1 MRTDGVVLEQ
11 YPKPRGK
18 MYEPRRS
25 VNVKPR
31 LESQIQMQGA
41 RRGWRGWR
49 WRWRRTTHEVV
60 DKESLEYNIIFG
72 HVGEEVRW
80 FSPAQPAR
88 VLRKATK

>member
-31 LESQIQMQGA
+31 LESQIQMQG
-41 RRGWRGWR
+41 
-49 WRWRRTTHEVV
+49 
-60 DKESLEYNIIFG
+60 
-72 HVGEEVRW
+72 VRV
-80 FSPAQPAR
+80 AGMEMEMEME
-88 VLRKATK
+88 KNYT